1 MNNQIIEKSTDIQPR
16 RQGFQPGKSGNPK
29 GKPRGTKSK
38 STQLMDA
45 MFGKNP
51 ADLRAIV
58 AKTVE
63 AAKAGKPW
71 AVELILARL
80 WPVPKGR
87 IVTFE
92 MDDIVSV
99 ADIGRA
105 FSGLWAATSKGFLTP
120 DEAVQLGALLKDHAA
135 ALESSEI
142 ERRLRD
148 LEDAEARRTA

>member
-1 MNNQIIEKSTDIQPR
+1 MTTENSEPKHLWK
-16 RQGFQPGKSGNPK
+16 PGVSGNPS

-63 AAKAGKPW
+63 SAKAGKPW

-87 IVTFE
+87 AVTFP
-92 MDDIVSV
+92 MADIVSV

-105 FSGLWAATSKGFLTP
+105 FAGLWAAVSQGLLTP
-120 DEAVQLGALLKDHAA
+120 DEATQLGALLKDHAS